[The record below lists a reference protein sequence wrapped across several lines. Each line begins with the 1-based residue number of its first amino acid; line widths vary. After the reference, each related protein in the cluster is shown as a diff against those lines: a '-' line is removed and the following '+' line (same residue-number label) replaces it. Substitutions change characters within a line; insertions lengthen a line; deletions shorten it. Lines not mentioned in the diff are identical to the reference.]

1 MSEIKVDKLTGKTT
15 ANDITVTVGATATA
29 KLEQGLGKSWNHYNQ
44 SSETAVKDSFN
55 VSSVTDDSTAQW
67 ITNFSN
73 NMSNA
78 FYTVTATSEKEVV
91 DFHDVDLETGRYEL
105 ITRNDGGTS
114 GDSDQNCSQVMGD
127 LA

>member
-1 MSEIKVDKLTGKTT
+1 MSEIKVDTLTGKTT

-105 ITRNDGGTS
+105 ISRNDAGSS
-114 GDSDQNCSQVMGD
+114 GDADQNCSQVMGD